1 MKQNKVQIKILPSN
15 KIISV
20 KRGANLLD
28 ALLNADVHIESL
40 CGGEGTCGKCIIKL
54 VKGNFGSNNYSDSQG
69 MRNRRASS
77 VPHSLTDEQFRGG
90 YRLACLSTI
99 EEDAVISIPYT
110 KTLQTNKLKAFLSV
124 GQGNLNPSF
133 KKIFIK
139 PKEADLENQVSDYEL
154 ISKALKDT
162 VENGFKPFLT
172 NLCVGRIYA
181 SPTSSNLHNLREIP
195 FILRKSHYRSTA
207 ILYEDEFIA
216 LEEGNTTDRNYG
228 IVFDIGTTTLAGVLY
243 DLEKGKII
251 SADAIL
257 NPQHSY
263 GVDTISRI
271 NYAIQSDKNL
281 STLHSKII
289 SGVNEIIDLL
299 CGRANINS
307 QDIYEVIIT
316 GNTTMTHLFLNLT
329 PVGLSRIP
337 FVPVVK
343 SSVVVNAEDVEI
355 KTNRNGKVFVFPNIG
370 GFVGGDTVAM
380 VLTTDMIRSSEIKL
394 AIDIGTNGETV
405 LGNKDRLLACS
416 NAAGPAF
423 EGSQI
428 KFGMRATDGAI
439 ESVKIENDDLKLEV
453 IGNKAPMGICGS
465 GLIDIVSTLLKL
477 GVIDSS
483 GKILNK
489 NEMPDDVP
497 EKIKD
502 RIIKKSDGNEFI
514 LVYGDKLKHIRTRNK
529 RHTSVTSKENIVL
542 TQKDIRELQLAKGA
556 IAAGIKI
563 LMREFNVEEYDI
575 KEVYLSGA
583 FGNYINVES
592 AVTIGLIP
600 KELKDRVRFIGNS
613 ASSGALMALINRD
626 NKKKAEEISKFVKYV
641 ELGGRADFQEEFAN
655 SMYFM

>member
-1 MKQNKVQIKILPSN
+1 MEQNKVKIKILPSN

-28 ALLNADVHIESL
+28 ALLDADVPIESL
-40 CGGEGTCGKCIIKL
+40 CGGKVTCGKCLVKL
-54 VKGNFGSNNYSDSQG
+54 VKGNLGSDNYPTSILSE
-69 MRNRRASS
+69 
-77 VPHSLTDEQFRGG
+77 EQFKNG
-90 YRLACLSTI
+90 YRLACLSTV
-99 EEDAVISIPYT
+99 EEDVVVSIPYT

-124 GQGNLNPSF
+124 GNENLNPSL
-133 KKIFIK
+133 KKIFIEL
-139 PKEADLENQVSDYEL
+139 KEADLNNPVSDYEL
-154 ISKALKDT
+154 IEKALKHT
-162 VENGFKPFLT
+162 SPLPPLIRGIKTTSQLNLNREN
-172 NLCVGRIYA
+172 
-181 SPTSSNLHNLREIP
+181 TSSISSLLKGNLMNLKEIP
-195 FILRKSHYRSTA
+195 FILRQSHYRSTA

-216 LEEGNTTDRNYG
+216 LEEGNTTDRHYG
-228 IVFDIGTTTLAGVLY
+228 VAFDIGTTTVAGVLY
-243 DLEKGKII
+243 NLVKGEII

-281 STLHSKII
+281 NTLYSKII

-316 GNTTMTHLFLNLT
+316 GNTTMTHLVLNLT
-329 PVGLSRIP
+329 PLGLSRIP
-337 FVPVVK
+337 FVPVIK
-343 SSVVVNAEDVEI
+343 SSVVVNTEDIGI
-355 KTNRNGKVFVFPNIG
+355 KINKNGKVFVFPNIG

-380 VLTTDMIRSSEIKL
+380 VLTTDMMSSSEIKL

-405 LGNKDRLLACS
+405 LGNREKLLSCS

-439 ESVKIENDDLKLEV
+439 ESVKIENDDLKVKV
-453 IGNKAPMGICGS
+453 IGDKAPMGICGS

-477 GVIDSS
+477 GIIDNS
-483 GKILNK
+483 GKILNCRDAMRCVSK
-489 NEMPDDVP
+489 
-497 EKIKD
+497 KIKK
-502 RIIKKSDGNEFI
+502 RIVEKSDGNEFI
-514 LVYGDKLKHIRTRNK
+514 LVYSDKSNQKRN
-529 RHTSVTSKENIVL
+529 RDRRRTSVPHALKANIVL

-563 LMREFNVEEYDI
+563 LIKELKVNEDDI
-575 KEVYLSGA
+575 KQVYLSGA
-583 FGNYINVES
+583 FGNYINIDS

-600 KELKDRVRFIGNS
+600 KRLRDRVKFIGNS

-626 NKKKAEEISKFVKYV
+626 NKKKAEDISKFVKYV

>member
-1 MKQNKVQIKILPSN
+1 MKLSKVKIKILPSN

-28 ALLNADVHIESL
+28 ALLDADVPIESL
-40 CGGEGTCGKCIIKL
+40 CGGKVTCGKCLVKL
-54 VKGNFGSNNYSDSQG
+54 VKGNLGSDSYPT
-69 MRNRRASS
+69 SILS
-77 VPHSLTDEQFRGG
+77 EEQFKNG
-90 YRLACLSTI
+90 YRLACLSTV
-99 EEDAVISIPYT
+99 EEDVVISIPYT

-124 GQGNLNPSF
+124 GQGNLNPSL

-139 PKEADLENQVSDYEL
+139 PKEADLNNPVSDYEL

-162 VENGFKPFLT
+162 VGNGFKPFLT

-181 SPTSSNLHNLREIP
+181 SPTNSNLHNLREIP
-195 FILRKSHYRSTA
+195 FILRQSHYCSTA

-216 LEEGNTTDRNYG
+216 LEEGNTTDRHYG
-228 IVFDIGTTTLAGVLY
+228 VAFDIGTTTVAGVLY
-243 DLEKGKII
+243 NLVKGEII
-251 SADAIL
+251 LADAIL

-281 STLHSKII
+281 NTLHSKII

-316 GNTTMTHLFLNLT
+316 GNTTMTHLVLNLT
-329 PVGLSRIP
+329 PLGLSRIP
-337 FVPVVK
+337 FVPVIK
-343 SSVVVNAEDVEI
+343 SSVVVNTEDIGI
-355 KTNRNGKVFVFPNIG
+355 KINKNGKVFVFPNIG

-380 VLTTDMIRSSEIKL
+380 VLTTDMMSSSEIKL

-405 LGNKDRLLACS
+405 LGNREKLLSCS

-428 KFGMRATDGAI
+428 KFGMRATEGAI
-439 ESVKIENDDLKLEV
+439 ESVIIENGDLKMKV
-453 IGNKAPMGICGS
+453 IGDKAPMGICGS

-477 GVIDSS
+477 GIIDNS
-483 GKILNK
+483 GKILNCRNAMRCVSK
-489 NEMPDDVP
+489 
-497 EKIKD
+497 KIKK
-502 RIIKKSDGNEFI
+502 RIVEKSDGNEFI
-514 LVYGDKLKHIRTRNK
+514 LVYSDKSNQKRN
-529 RHTSVTSKENIVL
+529 RDRRRTSVPSSLKANIVL

-563 LMREFNVEEYDI
+563 LIKELKVNEDDI
-575 KEVYLSGA
+575 KQVYLSGA
-583 FGNYINVES
+583 FGNYINIDS

-600 KELKDRVRFIGNS
+600 KRLRDRVKFIGNS

-626 NKKKAEEISKFVKYV
+626 NKKKAEDISKFVKYV
-641 ELGGRADFQEEFAN
+641 ELGGRTDFQEEFAN
-655 SMYFM
+655 SMYFT